1 MKVVPYQIILLSFTL
16 FASFS
21 LRCVWKWIAVFLDTQ
36 LVHHLVMHLLLSDI
50 FLHSCCIQSYCR
62 HIQSFRY
69 PMNELTL
76 SFKGISRRRCTWSGI
91 RCPSTISTPLYLQ
104 SSFMISF
111 RSFRYWP
118 YISFRLYFGVNTIWY
133 VQYHFV
139 CDSEL
144 ALWAIRHHLSFLFG
158 GNLNT
163 YHHRRN
169 GDVFV

>member
-1 MKVVPYQIILLSFTL
+1 
-16 FASFS
+16 
-21 LRCVWKWIAVFLDTQ
+21 
-36 LVHHLVMHLLLSDI
+36 MHLLLSDV
-50 FLHSCCIQSYCR
+50 FFHSCCIQSYCR

-69 PMNELTL
+69 PINELTL
-76 SFKGISRRRCTWSGI
+76 SFKGISRRRCTWSGM
-91 RCPSTISTPLYLQ
+91 RCPSTISTPFYLQ

-144 ALWAIRHHLSFLFG
+144 ALWAMRHHRSFLFAVTWTLTIIEG
-158 GNLNT
+158 TVMFLCNFLVIHPHSGWFIVSRTT
-163 YHHRRN
+163 YAQLSK
-169 GDVFV
+169 D